1 MLKKTTLV
9 LLSAVCFS
17 TSQGLIAAEATAAA
31 ATASE
36 AASKSAAANP
46 ASASSTSAQSAQS
59 IAEKNLNMS
68 HAFLEENKKQPG
80 VTALPSGL
88 QYKII
93 TEGAGNSPGPTDFV
107 TVNYRGKLINGTE
120 FDSSYA
126 RNEPAT
132 FAVNAVIPGWTEV
145 LQLMK
150 PGAKWTVYIPPKL
163 GYGERG
169 AGGKIAP
176 NAALIFDIELL
187 AVKPSLDE
195 PSSAGGIEQED
206 ND

>member
-1 MLKKTTLV
+1 MLKKSTLV

-17 TSQGLIAAEATAAA
+17 ASQGLFAAQAAA
-31 ATASE
+31 AA
-36 AASKSAAANP
+36 P
-46 ASASSTSAQSAQS
+46 ISTQSA
-59 IAEKNLNMS
+59 AEKNLTMS
-68 HAFLEENKKQPG
+68 QAFLEENKKQPG
-80 VTALPSGL
+80 IIALPSGL

-93 TEGAGNSPGPTDFV
+93 REGAGTAPGPADFV
-107 TVNYRGKLINGTE
+107 TVNYRGTLINGTE

-126 RNEPAT
+126 RNAPAT

-150 PGAKWTVYIPPKL
+150 PGAKWTVYIPPNL

-169 AGGKIAP
+169 AGSKIAP
-176 NAALIFDIELL
+176 NSALIFDIELL
-187 AVKPSLDE
+187 AVKQALDE
-195 PSSAGGIEQED
+195 SKSQTDQED